1 MRIRSITSFYDPAAK
16 NSEKEL
22 RKLSQTSKDL
32 VQALTAAG
40 LTVQST
46 RLAAAPFPA
55 WLSGLPSS
63 QTIQRVKDAEA
74 AAQQLGWTYF
84 SLGPALPAYPSSYEL
99 IPAILAE
106 TQNVFLGAVMADSK
120 VIYPQAVS
128 LCAEVIHRNAAI
140 TPDGFANLR
149 FAALANVPPETPF
162 LPSAYHQPG
171 EPPAIS
177 IAVECADVVID
188 SFKNSVD
195 LEQSRNRLL
204 SSLEAAAAKINSVVN
219 EVISGSGIVFKGFD
233 FSPAP
238 YPEDWCSLGGGVEM
252 LGLEHIGAAGSLTAV
267 AVIAD
272 TLDKGNWLR
281 AGFNGMMLP
290 VLEDSVLAHRVAE
303 GSLSVKDLLLY
314 SAVCGTGLDTVPL
327 SGDTTREQ
335 LAGILMDVA
344 ALAVRLAKPLT
355 ARLMPIPGKTAGDKT
370 NFQFDYFANSRV
382 MALDGQTLSAPI
394 SNSPTIPLTP
404 RHH

>member
-1 MRIRSITSFYDPAAK
+1 MRIRSITSFYDPALSSA
-16 NSEKEL
+16 EKD
-22 RKLSQTSKDL
+22 LSCISQISNNL

-46 RLAAAPFPA
+46 RLAATPFPT
-55 WLSGLPSS
+55 WLSGLPQS
-63 QTIQRVKDAEA
+63 QTIQRAKDAEA
-74 AAQQLGWTYF
+74 AAQQMGWTYF
-84 SLGPALPAYPSSYEL
+84 SLGPALPEYPSCYDL

-106 TQNVFLGAVMADSK
+106 TQNVFLGAVMADNK

-140 TPDGFANLR
+140 TSDGFANLR
-149 FAALANVPPETPF
+149 FSALANVPPETPF

-195 LEQSRNRLL
+195 LEESRNRLL
-204 SSLEAAAAKINSVVN
+204 SSLETAAAKIGRIVN

-238 YPEDWCSLGGGVEM
+238 YPEDWCSLGGGVEL
-252 LGLEHIGAAGSLTAV
+252 LGLEHIGAAGSLAAV

-290 VLEDSVLAHRVAE
+290 VLEDSVLARRAAE
-303 GSLSVKDLLLY
+303 GSLTVKDLLLY

-327 SGDTTREQ
+327 SGNTTREQ
-335 LAGILMDVA
+335 LTGILMDVA

-355 ARLMPIPGKTAGDKT
+355 ARLMPIPGKTTGEKT
-370 NFQFDYFANSRV
+370 NFKFDYFANSRV
-382 MALDGQTLSAPI
+382 MALDGQTLSTPLSI
-394 SNSPTIPLTP
+394 SPSISLTP
-404 RHH
+404 RRH